1 MLPLYDTGVG
11 SLYDLRHVSLHGAP
25 NVARWDYHA
34 VHIFQLHWLYI
45 IEGDEL
51 FKETANR
58 WIRFSEALLQ
68 KSSARCSYP
77 ILSLPMIYCY
87 VDVIFWLWQ
96 FSSILTGS
104 NNNYWYSC

>member
-58 WIRFSEALLQ
+58 WIRFSEDTLQTRSRRVFVKIFIAFFLFAHSSFTSKIICTLLL
-68 KSSARCSYP
+68 SDSFTSND
-77 ILSLPMIYCY
+77 ILLC
-87 VDVIFWLWQ
+87 
-96 FSSILTGS
+96 
-104 NNNYWYSC
+104 